1 MLRKPT
7 IYLLL
12 LQFIVV
18 NLCYATP
25 LSDEWDYRSK
35 VKQQEAEDRY
45 KKKLMPE
52 SGYMTVEEYE
62 KKSAAKDKSQ
72 GDDDYIKKVED
83 SKMKYVPQPKYKLV
97 RYNVPAGSVELKIDR
112 KARHDRQEVLTGL
125 IAPNATFMAVPVVTY
140 YAKKH
145 ATDGDVYIIPL
156 RDGMPDVEK
165 VIKANY
171 AAREPKPIFSTD
183 RTLIEWG
190 VFKTFTPVDFSPDL
204 TKIIAKEKIG
214 SAEDGI
220 WKTNLWVYDFTT
232 KQAHEI
238 PEIREAIRY
247 YWITT
252 KNLNLKDI
260 RWDIYPLGFD
270 TRDANRIL
278 VSAYAYTG
286 NPPRS
291 LGTWSIDTQGQQVR
305 MESLT
310 DENVLVHAIGL
321 KIVQDGV
328 EDPASIEAEAELAEK
343 YEKQS
348 EKDKKK
354 EEKEKQKQLKK
365 EYQEEIK
372 EIKKGY
378 KELKKE
384 DTSDFSRKQKI
395 QRNLPFTTKGG
406 KLTGIDG
413 LHE

>member
-1 MLRKPT
+1 MLRKT
-7 IYLLL
+7 ALYLIL
-12 LQFIVV
+12 LQLFVA

-35 VKQQEAEDRY
+35 VKEQEAKDRY

-62 KKSAAKDKSQ
+62 KKSMAKDKSQ
-72 GDDDYIKKVED
+72 GTGDYIKKVED

-97 RYNVPAGSVELKIDR
+97 RYNVPAGHVELKIDR
-112 KARHDRQEVLTGL
+112 KARHDRQEVLDGL
-125 IAPNATFMAVPVVTY
+125 IDPNATFMVVPVVTY

-145 ATDGDVYIIPL
+145 ATDGDVYVIPL
-156 RDGMPDVEK
+156 KDGMPDVEK

-171 AAREPKPIFSTD
+171 AAREPVPIFSTD
-183 RTLIEWG
+183 RRVIEWG
-190 VFKTFTPVDFSPDL
+190 VFKTFTPVDFSPDV
-204 TKIIAKEKIG
+204 TKVLAKEKIG

-232 KQAHEI
+232 KQAREI

-247 YWITT
+247 YWRTT
-252 KNLNLKDI
+252 KNLDLKDV

-270 TRDANRIL
+270 TRDGNRVV

-291 LGTWSIDTQGQQVR
+291 LGTWSIDTQGRQVR

-328 EDPASIEAEAELAEK
+328 EDPASVEAEAELAEK
-343 YEKQS
+343 YEKQ
-348 EKDKKK
+348 EAKDKKK
-354 EEKEKQKQLKK
+354 LEKEKKKQLKQEYK
-365 EYQEEIK
+365 EEVK

-378 KELKKE
+378 RELKKE
-384 DTSDFSRKQKI
+384 DTSDFTRSQKI